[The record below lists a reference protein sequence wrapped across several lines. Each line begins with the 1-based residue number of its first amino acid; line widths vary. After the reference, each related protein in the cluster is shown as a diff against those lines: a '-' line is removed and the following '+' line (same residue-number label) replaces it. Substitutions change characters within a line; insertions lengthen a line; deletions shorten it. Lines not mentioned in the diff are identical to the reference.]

1 MYNMLRPCCF
11 DFLLAVC
18 VACLQCYTFLA
29 FIAAM
34 MPPAHMGNLVM
45 AGRTLLNILN
55 AHTATYRVLKA
66 MPGGKEAMI
75 GLVHHHI
82 TFASRGNGVLHGVS
96 G

>member
-1 MYNMLRPCCF
+1 MLS
-11 DFLLAVC
+11 
-18 VACLQCYTFLA
+18 QCYITLGFVAGL
-29 FIAAM
+29 
-34 MPPAHMGNLVM
+34 MPPGQMFNLVR

-55 AHTATYRVLKA
+55 AHTATYRALKA

-82 TFASRGNGVLHGVS
+82 TFVPRSNSWLHRVS